1 MEMWFF
7 FFVKTRMNFKLLAE
21 LMNFYFFLFLKNHL
35 QKKIWWSWE
44 EGDGR
49 WRFTW
54 SETRRDLTVEIC
66 RERKRERERAKT
78 LWEWEREGWRYI
90 KNLKRERKSKVWVWV
105 WVWVI
110 GFWVG
115 WLSSDSGVSH
125 EFRVR
130 SSRLR
135 ENGTQPGLCCF
146 LLCFANCYAWSL
158 STAFALFWAPRVCYN
173 IFLACLGVWQWHYVT
188 VASEWMLAT

>member
-1 MEMWFF
+1 M
-7 FFVKTRMNFKLLAE
+7 
-21 LMNFYFFLFLKNHL
+21 
-35 QKKIWWSWE
+35 
-44 EGDGR
+44 
-49 WRFTW
+49 
-54 SETRRDLTVEIC
+54 
-66 RERKRERERAKT
+66 RERER
-78 LWEWEREGWRYI
+78 
-90 KNLKRERKSKVWVWV
+90 KSQV

-115 WLSSDSGVSH
+115 WLGSDSGVSH

-173 IFLACLGVWQWHYVT
+173 IFFSVFGCLAVTLRYGSQRMNDCHVGYMVVLVGEFYLCWCGRLSLGLFCSVQYIASSFFNINILSFICWVWLIT
-188 VASEWMLAT
+188 LIFF